1 MQRPAEQ
8 STSLLFP
15 LFQLCSCV
23 SGCPLSSTAC
33 RYDATTMDGGD
44 NVCTQF
50 KCRSDREEEEEDLPN
65 QLLQPSNSRGAPSS
79 ILLFKRN
86 QMVEEDEF
94 GIAIIDRP
102 SRRRRRRRRRVSF
115 AAASMRFT
123 LLSSS
128 CCCCSC
134 CSCSVPP

>member
-1 MQRPAEQ
+1 MQRNEQ
-8 STSLLFP
+8 QSRAHLSSSLS
-15 LFQLCSCV
+15 QLCSCV

-79 ILLFKRN
+79 IHLFKRN

-102 SRRRRRRRRRVSF
+102 SRRRRRRRRVSF

-128 CCCCSC
+128 SSCCSC